1 MAQLLSYPMVVRANY
16 VIKMSA
22 IGGSFLVVA
31 DHLQDPKK
39 FFIKHFID
47 VDDAA
52 AYLDFMIEK
61 DMREYGGY

>member
-1 MAQLLSYPMVVRANY
+1 MMSYPTVVRANY
-16 VIKMSA
+16 VIKMSSLN
-22 IGGSFLVVA
+22 GGFLVVA

-39 FFIKHFID
+39 FFLKHFTD

-61 DMREYGGY
+61 DLREYGGY